1 MRDVEM
7 LVSPETGF
15 CSSVWR
21 QSCWIGVDGAA
32 LPDASLSLASMP
44 KPKPRNAS
52 GLVSVNSTESAT
64 DGVENSEQEEEALE
78 GMPVSMAL
86 ILAAQAL
93 KGDIALDG
101 TSVFS
106 TGAGLRASSPEI
118 CTDSILDVLSAACLL
133 EVALAPFERLS
144 CSTRQSVRACSSS
157 VACSSVALAFQY

>member
-1 MRDVEM
+1 MKRHTCWVRTEDAAPVEICSISDSDSVSFM
-7 LVSPETGF
+7 TVSPGACVSFTG
-15 CSSVWR
+15 
-21 QSCWIGVDGAA
+21 
-32 LPDASLSLASMP
+32 ASLSITPA
-44 KPKPRNAS
+44 

-64 DGVENSEQEEEALE
+64 DGVEKSDAEEEALE

-106 TGAGLRASSPEI
+106 TGARLRASSPKT
-118 CTDSILDVLSAACLL
+118 CTDLILDVLSAACLL

-144 CSTRQSVRACSSS
+144 CSMRQSVQACSSS